1 MELIR
6 RKWVDNVEVA
16 VVEGHYS
23 VIEGM
28 AWGVP
33 YTIYY
38 TVDWC
43 EVRLPSRDII
53 YTIEGSAWTKSW
65 VYPEQF

>member
-1 MELIR
+1 MDLIR
-6 RKWVDNVEVA
+6 GKWADNVEVA

-23 VIEGM
+23 VIEGK
-28 AWGVP
+28 AWGGP

-38 TVDWC
+38 TVDLC

-53 YTIEGSAWTKSW
+53 DAIEGSVWI
-65 VYPEQF
+65 